1 MNVGN
6 SSYAG
11 DFLSFLYQVFTVGN
25 QVIEKGVVNVQTG
38 IAQKRALPRLSQT
51 EDPIGDYTSGVP
63 SAETVTTTYAER
75 SLEPAEMT
83 VYEEFLPEDFQDVW
97 DKWQP
102 VGDFTNLQHN
112 PEFLADVIELY
123 MNNGGTQLSKLFWQG
138 DSTLGAGDALN
149 KFNGIVTRASAD
161 ASTIKVTPAGAITQA
176 NVADRVAEVWSAIP
190 DKFIDDA
197 DYQIHM
203 NTTDFKLLQRFNNDA
218 KKTTV
223 GVLDEQIRMLFLNK
237 RIVHYTGL
245 PKNYIVGAKGVSDSS
260 RSNLFFGFYV
270 EYSNENPRMDYKNN
284 AGRLMFIRIDVKAD
298 ANYRVSEE
306 IVLYEPA

>member
-25 QVIEKGVVNVQTG
+25 QVIEKGVTNVQVG

-63 SAETVTTTYAER
+63 ATESVTTTYAER
-75 SLEPAEMT
+75 SIEPQKMT
-83 VYEEFLPEDFQDVW
+83 LYEEFLPEDFQDVW
-97 DKWQP
+97 EKWQP
-102 VGDFTNLQHN
+102 VGDFTNLMHN

-138 DSTLGAGDALN
+138 DTTLLANDPLN
-149 KFNGIVTRASAD
+149 KFNGIITRASAD
-161 ASTIKVTPAGAITQA
+161 ANTIKVTPAGAITQA

-190 DKFIDDA
+190 DKFIDDRN
-197 DYQIHM
+197 YQIHM

-223 GVLDEQIRMLFLNK
+223 GVLDEEISMLFLNK
-237 RIVHYTGL
+237 RIVHYSGL
-245 PKNYIVGAKGVSDSS
+245 PKNYIVGAKGVADAAT
-260 RSNLFFGFYV
+260 SNLFFGFYV
-270 EYSNENPRMDYKNN
+270 EYTNENPRIDYKEN
-284 AGRLMFIRIDVKAD
+284 AGRLRFVRIDLKAD
-298 ANYRVSEE
+298 ANYRESSE